1 MIMKGKGLLVGL
13 RLAKIDETYTSWD
26 LLNPMM
32 SPTSDQDWISLNC
45 INTIPSSPVMR
56 IKKSIN
62 LGIISWSNNEFS

>member
-32 SPTSDQDWISLNC
+32 SPTSDQDWISPNC
-45 INTIPSSPVMR
+45 INTKTKQSSHEN
-56 IKKSIN
+56 KEKYQF
-62 LGIISWSNNEFS
+62 GDF